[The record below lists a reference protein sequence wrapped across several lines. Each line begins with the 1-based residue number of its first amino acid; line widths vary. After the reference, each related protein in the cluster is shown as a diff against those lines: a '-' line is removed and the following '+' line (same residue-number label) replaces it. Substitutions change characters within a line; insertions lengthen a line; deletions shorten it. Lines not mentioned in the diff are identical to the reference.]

1 MEVFSPILNQ
11 MIYLFALIAI
21 GYLLTKLNLMPKNS
35 TAVLSKLENMLF
47 IPALVLGTFIN
58 NFTTDQL
65 GGRGLLLLLSAA
77 MLIVIVPISLLMSR
91 LIYKNDDFLKKIATY
106 GLCFANFGY
115 MGNAIMQ
122 DVFPEIFTD
131 YVVFT
136 LPLWTLIYVW
146 GVPVLLI
153 SGSSNNSGE
162 KISLAKR
169 LKPLLN
175 PMFVAIII
183 GMIIGITGLGKYI
196 PQSINSI
203 ISASGSCMSPI
214 AMLLTGMT
222 IAASDLRAM
231 LTKWKTYLLSAVRL
245 VAIPLLFILAF
256 AFIPQG
262 TVITPTFLTCA
273 VCSLSMP
280 LGLNTIVVPAGY
292 GKDTT
297 DAAGMALISHTM
309 SIITIPLV
317 FMLFNTIVL

>member
-21 GYLLTKLNLMPKNS
+21 GYLLTKLGLVPKNS

-47 IPALVLGTFIN
+47 IPALVLGTFID
-58 NFTTDQL
+58 NFTASQL
-65 GGRGLLLLLSAA
+65 GGRGILLLLSAG
-77 MLIVIVPISLLMSR
+77 MLVIIVPVSLVVAR
-91 LIYKNDDFLKKIATY
+91 LIYGNDDFLKKIATY

-115 MGNAIMQ
+115 MGNAIMK
-122 DVFPEIFTD
+122 DVFPDIFTD

-153 SGSSNNSGE
+153 SGSTDTSGE
-162 KISLAKR
+162 KLSLAKR

-175 PMFVAIII
+175 PMFIAIII

-196 PQSINSI
+196 PESITSV

-245 VAIPLLFILAF
+245 VAIPLLFILIF
-256 AFIPQG
+256 AFIPQSS
-262 TVITPTFLTCA
+262 VINPTFLTCA
-273 VCSLSMP
+273 ICSLSMP

-309 SIITIPLV
+309 SIITIPLI
-317 FMLFNTIVL
+317 FMLFNAVVL